1 MKTERTPAFLMA
13 NLGSEMVRLFQAK
26 KAKQFDMAKN
36 SAERAYKII
45 DSIVIHQDVG
55 QGKKEAEI
63 LRMIIK
69 DSLSEKPEL
78 HISEDDLNSYFTPF
92 AKRVL

>member
-1 MKTERTPAFLMA
+1 MKTQRTPAFLMA
-13 NLGSEMVRLFQAK
+13 NLGSEVAQIFQFK
-26 KAKQFDMAKN
+26 NNNHLDMAKS

-45 DSIVIHQDVG
+45 DSFIVHRDAG
-55 QGKKEAEI
+55 EGKKEVEI